1 MIVPIWPTQSWYPKL
16 LHMLV
21 DVPRVLPSQRTT
33 LQMPGM
39 KQEVHPLIKKMV
51 PIVCRLTS
59 NPMRHR
65 DLLKRQPLLSY
76 SLRGKEPLSSTPPTS
91 KGGLQ
96 SYCHQ
101 KQIDPVS
108 ATVPQ
113 ALALLEEFFQTG
125 VEYSGINTAR
135 SALSSVLK
143 PVDGITFG
151 AQESVKRFLKGVYQA
166 RPLIPRYTVTWVV
179 NKVLI
184 YLKSISTTECSF
196 KDLTLKLV
204 TKMSLVSAQRGQM
217 IHYFSL
223 EDMVVSETSDF
234 YHF

>member
-1 MIVPIWPTQSWYPKL
+1 M
-16 LHMLV
+16 
-21 DVPRVLPSQRTT
+21 
-33 LQMPGM
+33 
-39 KQEVHPLIKKMV
+39 
-51 PIVCRLTS
+51 
-59 NPMRHR
+59 
-65 DLLKRQPLLSY
+65 
-76 SLRGKEPLSSTPPTS
+76 
-91 KGGLQ
+91 
-96 SYCHQ
+96 
-101 KQIDPVS
+101 
-108 ATVPQ
+108 
-113 ALALLEEFFQTG
+113 G
-125 VEYSGINTAR
+125 VGYSGINTAR

-204 TKMSLVSAQRGQM
+204 TKMSLVSARRGQT

-223 EDMVVSETSDF
+223 EDMVVSETSMTF
-234 YHF
+234 IISKPLKQSKPGSKTHCC